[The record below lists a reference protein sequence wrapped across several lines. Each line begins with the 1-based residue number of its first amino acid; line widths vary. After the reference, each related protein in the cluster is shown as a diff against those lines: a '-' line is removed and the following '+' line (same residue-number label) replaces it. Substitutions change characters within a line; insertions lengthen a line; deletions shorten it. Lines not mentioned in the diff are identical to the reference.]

1 MLLYDLLELQLNCH
15 PYLDFLIV
23 VSLNLYYLH
32 LFVVDEAVYLIVYH
46 FFVRHVQL
54 VVVLIFEFYPLS
66 TNVEKE
72 KRVEGAKKKKYVREM
87 NQINKEAVIE
97 SKAISHSYLSN

>member
-23 VSLNLYYLH
+23 VLLNLYYLR
-32 LFVVDEAVYLIVYH
+32 LFVVDEVVYLIVYH

-54 VVVLIFEFYPLS
+54 IVVLIFEFYPLS
-66 TNVEKE
+66 TNVQERKE
-72 KRVEGAKKKKYVREM
+72 KRVEGAKNVVNEM
-87 NQINKEAVIE
+87 NKINKEA
-97 SKAISHSYLSN
+97 

>member
-23 VSLNLYYLH
+23 VLLNLYYLH
-32 LFVVDEAVYLIVYH
+32 LSVVDEVVYLIVYH

-54 VVVLIFEFYPLS
+54 IVVLIFEFYPLS
-66 TNVEKE
+66 TNVQERKKE
-72 KRVEGAKKKKYVREM
+72 LKVQKENVREM
-87 NQINKEAVIE
+87 NHINKEACD
-97 SKAISHSYLSN
+97 